1 MGALCQRYASKYPG
15 RINHFEKFFSSR
27 MRVKY
32 LLCFEITTMHSKH
45 TKNGAQQQQ
54 QEQKSKS
61 KSNQKVEKQ
70 TSKRKKRKTFI
81 KLFGQVVLSTR
92 YVVLSI

>member
-1 MGALCQRYASKYPG
+1 MGALCHRYASKYPG
-15 RINHFEKFFSSR
+15 RINHFEKFFSSG

-32 LLCFEITTMHSKH
+32 LLCFEITAMHSKH

-54 QEQKSKS
+54 EQKSRS

-70 TSKRKKRKTFI
+70 TSKTKKKE
-81 KLFGQVVLSTR
+81 KHS
-92 YVVLSI
+92 